1 MEYRARIEVPGLPV
15 EDEARWGPLA
25 DRLET
30 DFGRFGPVL
39 SWEGRSVLIV
49 MSTEATDRSTAARDL
64 FDAVAECLSSVGLS
78 DSYPVSVE
86 VEAAED
92 RFAPA

>member
-1 MEYRARIEVPGLPV
+1 MEYSARIEVPGLPV

-25 DRLET
+25 DRLEA
-30 DFGRFGPVL
+30 DFGQFGPVL
-39 SWEGRSVLIV
+39 SWEGMSVLVV

-78 DSYPVSVE
+78 DFYPVSVE